1 MGMSL
6 AEIRLK
12 QNPILTNLLLGMGQ
26 GTYVAEK
33 LFPRLPQALSSI
45 TLAQL
50 GDERLRRYNLRRAPG
65 GPTKRVNI
73 KFEGKTYTLDQNSV
87 DVPLPRELLREA
99 DESRKLNVGN
109 YLDISRIAMTT
120 ANDILGLGYE
130 LEVAELATTIGT
142 YANGHVQALA
152 GGTKWSAST
161 GTPVTDLD
169 AASDIIRKKI
179 GKRPNRL
186 TLSADA
192 YSALRTNAQV
202 KGYLPSTNL
211 GPATL
216 DQLKSILNVAE
227 INVGDAVWIDETDTG
242 RDVWGN
248 NAILAYVPNIGG
260 SGSADI
266 SLAEPGFGFT
276 NVIEGHPFAETPYYT
291 QDGTKSWIY
300 GATYDRKPNV
310 AYNTA
315 AFLITNPK

>member
-1 MGMSL
+1 MTMTA

-12 QNPILTNLLLGMGQ
+12 QNPILTNLLLGLGQ
-26 GTYVAEK
+26 GNMIAER
-33 LFPRLPQALSSI
+33 LFPRLPQALSSV

-65 GPTKRVNI
+65 SPTKRIHI
-73 KFEGKTYTLDQNSV
+73 KYDGKTYAVDQYSV
-87 DVPLPRELLREA
+87 EVPLPRELLREA

-109 YLDISRIAMTT
+109 YLDISRIAMAT
-120 ANDILGLGYE
+120 ANDVLTLDYE
-130 LEVAELATTIGT
+130 IEVAAVATNTGT
-142 YANGHVQALA
+142 YAAGHVLALA

-161 GTPVTDLD
+161 GTPVTDIL
-169 AASDIIRKKI
+169 AASDVIRKKI

-192 YSALRTNAQV
+192 YSALRTNAEV
-202 KGYLPSTNL
+202 KSYLPSTNM

-216 DQLKSILNVAE
+216 EQLKTILNVAE
-227 INVGDAVWIDETDTG
+227 ILVGDAVWIDETDTG

-276 NVIEGHPFAETPYYT
+276 NVLEGHPFAETPYYEP
-291 QDGTKSWIY
+291 GSKSWVY
-300 GATYDRKPNV
+300 GATFERRPNV

-315 AFLITNPK
+315 AFLFTNPK